1 MIDARVLLLTVA
13 VACSGLQWAG
23 GADYVRPEPAGTETS
38 LPSTAPQRQQVRP
51 ARTAPAAG
59 EQAPPERDFS
69 SLLLDRPAIPLTA
82 PDNPR
87 PRRVKPDLPECGSAV
102 VGRLCRI
109 RLRPDTGWYLLT
121 FQDDER
127 GGQTQPRWVLP
138 TEWLE
143 ALEATLSAAP
153 DTVFRVSG
161 ETTVYKGRVFLFL
174 RGATAESPTAPPAE
188 PAPARTGP
196 DEQPAEP
203 AGEGE
208 NDSQASLLRRL
219 MKDRPGK
226 PISLPAEPGPLRP
239 AESVAPPEGL
249 PPPGDDR
256 GGMRIDRL
264 VTILPDPNGE
274 WWEARFESDNT
285 LRERPVRL
293 LPCKLLQRAEQ
304 QAQRTAWRTT
314 RFRVSGE
321 VTRYKG
327 RDYLLLRKALPERA
341 MGQF

>member
-13 VACSGLQWAG
+13 VACCGLQRAE
-23 GADYVRPEPAGTETS
+23 GADYVLPEPGGTETS
-38 LPSTAPQRQQVRP
+38 LPSTAPQRQQARP
-51 ARTAPAAG
+51 ARTAPTAG
-59 EQAPPERDFS
+59 ERAAPERDFS
-69 SLLLDRPAIPLTA
+69 SLLMDRQAIPLTA
-82 PDNPR
+82 PDDPR

-121 FQDDER
+121 FLDGER
-127 GGQTQPRWVLP
+127 GGQTQPRWILP

-143 ALEATLSAAP
+143 AVESTLSAAP

-174 RGATAESPTAPPAE
+174 RGATAKSPTAPPAE
-188 PAPARTGP
+188 PAAARTGP
-196 DEQPAEP
+196 DEQPAEA

-208 NDSQASLLRRL
+208 DDSQASLLRRM
-219 MKDRPGK
+219 MKDRPGR
-226 PISLPAEPGPLRP
+226 PISLPAERGPLRP
-239 AESVAPPEGL
+239 AASVAPPRGL
-249 PPPGDDR
+249 PPAGDER

-264 VTILPDPNGE
+264 VTILPDADSE
-274 WWEARFESDNT
+274 WWQARFESDNT
-285 LRERPVRL
+285 LQERPVRL
-293 LPCKLLQRAEQ
+293 LPCKLLERAEQ
-304 QAQRTAWRTT
+304 QAEGTAWRTM

-327 RDYLLLRKALPERA
+327 RDYLLLHKALPERE